1 MDNKNKKTDLFSTA
15 FPSIAIDHTLIEQWH
30 VPFLQ
35 SVLRIASIL
44 GLIALIPAI
53 IGAGSIVIAV
63 LYVMAYL
70 VLAGTTF
77 APVPYW
83 LRAGIF
89 LTIIYALGVIDL
101 LILGILG
108 DATIFFVSFATM
120 ATLLFSP
127 RAGIGATILT
137 LLTFAIT
144 GSLMLTGQI
153 TPGNP
158 QAVQSTLADWLSASV
173 VFSLFSLLIIQALRL
188 LQNDLGNLQQQN
200 KKTLNTLRYQQSELE
215 NRVVLRT
222 KDLERRSI
230 QLQAV
235 AELGNAITSLRDL
248 NAMLTQATV
257 LISQRFG
264 YYHAGIFLLDEHGE
278 YAVLES
284 ANSEGGKNMLE
295 RGHRLKVGET
305 GIVGFVTKTH
315 QSRIALDVGL
325 DAIYFDNPDLPETR
339 SEIALPIIAGGQ
351 ILGALDVQSTE
362 PQAFSEEDSRT
373 LQVLA
378 DQLAVAIQNARLF
391 EQSESALEAARRAYA
406 EASRTAWQKY
416 IREEEIGYIAT
427 PGSLQPISSQWNEDL
442 IKTVETGE
450 VKIDNYE
457 HVVSVPVKV
466 RGQPIGAIRLRKQEA
481 SGPWTKEETALAIA
495 FSDQL
500 SSALEA
506 ARLYRDAQQ
515 RAVRESIASDISSRI
530 TASPYTENVL
540 RDTVLELGQAIG
552 NVSVTF
558 QLLSESGP
566 GNQAID
572 SKRGGNGNGAH
583 RVENKRMGKEQL

>member
-1 MDNKNKKTDLFSTA
+1 MNNQNKKPDLFSTA
-15 FPSIAIDHTLIEQWH
+15 FPPTVIDQTLIEQWH
-30 VPFLQ
+30 APFLR
-35 SVLRIASIL
+35 SVLRIASVL
-44 GLIALIPAI
+44 GLIALIPAML
-53 IGAGSIVIAV
+53 GAGSVIIAGLYAV
-63 LYVMAYL
+63 AYL
-70 VLAGTTF
+70 ILIGTTF
-77 APVPYW
+77 APIPYW

-120 ATLLFSP
+120 TTLLFSP
-127 RAGIGATILT
+127 RVGIGATILT

-144 GSLMLTGQI
+144 GLLMLTGQI
-153 TPGNP
+153 APGNA
-158 QAVQSTLADWLSASV
+158 QAVKSVLADWLSAGV
-173 VFSLFSLLIIQALRL
+173 IFTLFSSLIIQALRL

-200 KKTLNTLRYQQSELE
+200 KKNLNALKYQQSELE
-215 NRVVLRT
+215 KRVGLRT

-248 NAMLTQATV
+248 DAVLMQATL
-257 LISQRFG
+257 LITQRFG
-264 YYHAGIFLLDEHGE
+264 YYHAGIFLLDEYGE
-278 YAVLES
+278 YAVLKS
-284 ANSEGGKNMLE
+284 ANSEGGRNMLK

-305 GIVGFVTKTH
+305 GIVGFVTKTS
-315 QSRIALDVGL
+315 QARIALDVGQ
-325 DAIYFDNPDLPETR
+325 DAVYFDNPDLPETR

-351 ILGALDVQSTE
+351 ILGALDVQSME
-362 PQAFSEEDSRT
+362 AQAFSEEDSRT

-406 EASRTAWQKY
+406 ESSRTAWQKH
-416 IREEEIGYIAT
+416 IRSEEEIGYIAT
-427 PGSLQPISSQWNEDL
+427 PGSLQPISSQWNDDL

-450 VKIDNYE
+450 LKIDDYE
-457 HVVSVPVKV
+457 QVVNIPVKV
-466 RGQPIGAIRLRKQEA
+466 RGQAIGAIRLRKQEA

-500 SSALEA
+500 SSALES

-515 RAVRESIASDISSRI
+515 RAARESIVSDISSRI

-540 RDTVLELGQAIG
+540 RDTVMELGQAIG

-558 QLLSESGP
+558 QLVNESGSGDQVTGP
-566 GNQAID
+566 E
-572 SKRGGNGNGAH
+572 RGGNGNGAH
-583 RVENKRMGKEQL
+583 KIENKKKGKE